1 MTFPQP
7 RKPKGQPSAG
17 EFDFITR
24 PVGTITLQPQ
34 GECIPELIDVTPETE
49 QVLNAL
55 RAAGGRPLIVGGA
68 VRDGLLSRTQGG
80 AVDSMDVDI
89 EVYGLSKEEVRKALP
104 GDVNEFG
111 QEFGVFNTSLN
122 GQDFDVALPR
132 QDNKTGE
139 GHRGFVVDTD
149 PNMPFEIAFARRDF
163 TMNAM
168 GWDAATGELVDP
180 LGGRADLEAGI
191 LRHPSDHFSE
201 DPLRVLRAVQFAG
214 RFNMELAPE
223 TAELCREMAPA
234 FHQLHKDGIW
244 KQFRKLST
252 EGTHIS
258 KALEALHASGWE
270 SHFPGLAATRGVP
283 QDLRWHPEGD
293 VNVHLGMAGDQAAAI
308 ARRDGLD
315 EEETSILVLAA
326 ITHDFGKA
334 HSTKVKEDGTITSGG
349 HHETG
354 VAPAKDFLDRIGA
367 PGRYHEKIL
376 PLIREHMCHTPGGGV
391 EISPSAVRRLL
402 RRLDHAGGGPTL
414 KQWSLLVEADKAGR
428 GAGARHTRNYVPD
441 WLDVAER
448 IGNETAI
455 SKTLLRGP
463 HLAEA
468 GVPKGKLWAIIVAQS
483 EEAQDDGVFNDEA
496 GARNWLAA
504 NEVEIMT
511 EANRRLQKSEA
522 AYAKKKAAQDIVTA
536 AKVAVQ
542 KAEAK
547 ALRAAK
553 REAEQA
559 AALSS

>member
-1 MTFPQP
+1 MTTIHARQ
-7 RKPKGQPSAG
+7 PKGIPAGGQFAPGTHPEADVSLRPASA
-17 EFDFITR
+17 I
-24 PVGTITLQPQ
+24 
-34 GECIPELIDVTPETE
+34 IPDLIELTPETE
-49 QVLNAL
+49 QVLDAL

-80 AVDSMDVDI
+80 TVDSMDVDI
-89 EVYGLSKEEVRKALP
+89 EVYGLSKDEVRNALP
-104 GDVNEFG
+104 GEVNEFG
-111 QEFGVFNTSLN
+111 QAFGVFNTSLN

-132 QDNKTGE
+132 QDNKTGD
-139 GHRGFVVDTD
+139 GHRGFVVETD

-191 LRHPSDHFSE
+191 LRHPSEHFSE
-201 DPLRVLRAVQFAG
+201 DPLRVLRGVQFAG
-214 RFNMELAPE
+214 RFGMEFAPE

-270 SHFPGLAATRGVP
+270 PHFPGLAATRGVP
-283 QDLRWHPEGD
+283 QDLRWHPEGN

-308 ARRDGLD
+308 ARREGLD

-354 VAPAKDFLDRIGA
+354 VEPAREFLNGIGA
-367 PGRYHEKIL
+367 PGKYHEKIL

-428 GAGARHTRNYVPD
+428 GEGARHTRNYVPD
-441 WLDVAER
+441 WLAVAER

-455 SKTLLRGP
+455 SKTLLKGH

-468 GVPKGKLWAIIVAQS
+468 GVQNRKMWAIIVSQS
-483 EEAQDDGVFNDEA
+483 EEAQDDGAFSDEA
-496 GARNWLAA
+496 GARDWLAA
-504 NEVEIMT
+504 NEEVIMT
-511 EANRRLQKSEA
+511 EARRRLQKLEA
-522 AYAKKKAAQDIVTA
+522 AQAKRAAALAVATKARA
-536 AKVAVQ
+536 AVQ
-542 KAEAK
+542 KAEAR
-547 ALRAAK
+547 ALKAAK

-559 AALSS
+559 AAS

>member
-1 MTFPQP
+1 MTTIQT
-7 RKPKGQPSAG
+7 RQPKG
-17 EFDFITR
+17 I
-24 PVGTITLQPQ
+24 PVGGQFAPGTHSEASLTLPRHWDTIPDL
-34 GECIPELIDVTPETE
+34 IELTPETE
-49 QVLNAL
+49 RVLDAL

-68 VRDGLLSRTQGG
+68 VRDGLLARAHGG
-80 AVDSMDVDI
+80 TVDSLDVDI

-111 QEFGVFNTSLN
+111 QAFGVFNTSLN

-132 QDNKTGE
+132 RDNKTGD

-168 GWDAATGELVDP
+168 GWDAATGEIVDP

-201 DPLRVLRAVQFAG
+201 DPLRVLRGVQFAG
-214 RFNMELAPE
+214 RFDMEFATE
-223 TAELCREMAPA
+223 TAELCQEMAPT

-270 SHFPGLAATRGVP
+270 KHFPGLAATRGVP
-283 QDLRWHPEGD
+283 QDLRWHPEGE
-293 VNVHLGMAGDQAAAI
+293 VIVHLGMAGDQAAAI
-308 ARRDGLD
+308 ARREGLD
-315 EEETSILVLAA
+315 EEETSMLVLAA

-354 VAPAKDFLDRIGA
+354 VEPAKDFLDRIGA

-428 GAGARHTRNYVPD
+428 GEGARHTRNYVPD
-441 WLDVAER
+441 WLAVAER

-455 SKTLLRGP
+455 SKTLLKGP

-468 GVPKGKLWAIIVAQS
+468 GVPKGKLWSIIVAQS
-483 EEAQDDGVFNDEA
+483 EEAQDDGAFSDEA
-496 GARNWLAA
+496 GAREWLAA
-504 NEVEIMT
+504 NEAKIMK
-511 EANRRLQKSEA
+511 EATRRLQKAEA
-522 AYAKKKAAQDIVTA
+522 ANEKRKAALL
-536 AKVAVQ
+536 VATKARAVIQ

-559 AALSS
+559 AAAAS

>member
-7 RKPKGQPSAG
+7 RKPKGQRSAG

-34 GECIPELIDVTPETE
+34 GECIPDLIDVTPETE
-49 QVLNAL
+49 KVLKAL
-55 RAAGGRPLIVGGA
+55 RADSGRHLIVGGE

-483 EEAQDDGVFNDEA
+483 EEAQDDGVFSDEA
-496 GARNWLAA
+496 GARNWLAT
-504 NEVEIMT
+504 NEDAIMT
-511 EANRRLQKSEA
+511 EAKRRLQKSEA

-559 AALSS
+559 AAPSS